1 MSGCDEPRPEV
12 RIASSNGLVQ
22 ASLPE
27 WMSPTWMTS
36 CTLGSALIVSMNA
49 GVASNSAFFGKA
61 GFVVV
66 SQYGES
72 PYTASVSVFGLP
84 PAEAAA
90 ATTANNTD
98 AAPSAMNLLIRHS
111 SSIDRPLPHDDATKR
126 PSAGGLPARFE
137 VVTKL
142 VRADSNLRSCEATRA
157 HPCSTPRKGARPA
170 PRKHSP
176 GA

>member
-1 MSGCDEPRPEV
+1 MSGWTNRFQKLKM
-12 RIASSNGLVQ
+12 ASSNGLVQ
-22 ASLPE
+22 ASMPE
-27 WMSPTWMTS
+27 WMSPTWTTS

-90 ATTANNTD
+90 ATTASNAA
-98 AAPSAMNLLIRHS
+98 AAPSAMNFL
-111 SSIDRPLPHDDATKR
+111 
-126 PSAGGLPARFE
+126 
-137 VVTKL
+137 
-142 VRADSNLRSCEATRA
+142 
-157 HPCSTPRKGARPA
+157 
-170 PRKHSP
+170 
-176 GA
+176 